1 MKFETTSYK
10 NMLNLFRPLI
20 IIMFIC
26 GYNFKT
32 FTPSL
37 LRKVIA
43 QLYSLSLV
51 IIVSYCTM
59 NCCNVI
65 NPSQFMSLLE
75 YDFSVLVSMIYN
87 SKILKFISGLKCL
100 DGYLRIN
107 KRHYTIIKFRFFFIA
122 VTLWIIR
129 IIYTTLSC
137 TSSNCFYSFFP
148 FTLNIFS
155 SLALDLNRVWRF
167 TILNTIRF
175 RIKLLRR
182 RLEEDP
188 EENYYLYAVKMKTVK
203 EDKLKFCLFIY
214 RQIGNMVDLIQ
225 PEMHAQMF
233 VSIIC
238 GIPKLVVDIY
248 HILLV
253 IENHEPI
260 TALGFTVMHIIHV
273 SFLLMSPSVV
283 IELFQVEIEKIRLHL
298 IHQII
303 DSSDPKTKEDAQI
316 FLQYSEI
323 RSIKSKLWR
332 CIPINIALPLDIL
345 NICYSAI
352 IVIINFTDLY

>member
-1 MKFETTSYK
+1 IISDLHLPTALCALVNLLPKVAVLITCY
-10 NMLNLFRPLI
+10 NLN
-20 IIMFIC
+20 
-26 GYNFKT
+26 
-32 FTPSL
+32 
-37 LRKVIA
+37 
-43 QLYSLSLV
+43 
-51 IIVSYCTM
+51 
-59 NCCNVI
+59 
-65 NPSQFMSLLE
+65 
-75 YDFSVLVSMIYN
+75 
-87 SKILKFISGLKCL
+87 
-100 DGYLRIN
+100 
-107 KRHYTIIKFRFFFIA
+107 
-122 VTLWIIR
+122 
-129 IIYTTLSC
+129 
-137 TSSNCFYSFFP
+137 NCF
-148 FTLNIFS
+148 L
-155 SLALDLNRVWRF
+155 
-167 TILNTIRF
+167 
-175 RIKLLRR
+175 IKLLRR

-298 IHQII
+298 MHLII

-323 RSIKSKLWR
+323 RSLKSKLWR